1 LNRKNQFSP
10 REQLVERVTKTS
22 LVMIKKVN
30 CLKFF
35 ESVVKNQLL
44 GIQKELPKLFMD
56 SALEKFLI
64 IKCQSARVWA
74 GIVRVTGARNYLSQ
88 VADWI
93 DEDTHQAY
101 YEEYMG
107 LKMDGLVYYSVEVVL
122 KSFVPMDQTSQL
134 MVQERG

>member
-1 LNRKNQFSP
+1 M
-10 REQLVERVTKTS
+10 ERVTKTS
-22 LVMIKKVN
+22 LVMTKKVN